1 MISLYR
7 QTGVHVIFDRHS
19 TKERPMVTLARHSAF
34 LLLLALTA
42 GLLPT
47 VLGAAP
53 TRYQLDAKASR
64 VGFSFVLGGAAQKGT
79 MPVSKAVIL
88 VDPDNLAASRVDISV
103 DVAAV
108 RTPLPFARVALI
120 GPDVL
125 DVARYPT
132 IRFVSTKVTLA
143 ADGRLSGGAKITG
156 KLTMRGVTRPVTLDA
171 SLFRAP
177 GSAPDDLSNLTVQ
190 LQGQINR
197 SDFGATG
204 FGDLVA
210 DGVGLNIMAV
220 IRIAR

>member
-1 MISLYR
+1 
-7 QTGVHVIFDRHS
+7 VHLIVGKQS
-19 TKERPMVTLARHSAF
+19 GKERHMAILARRTAI
-34 LLLLALTA
+34 LGVVALTT
-42 GLLPT
+42 GFLPG
-47 VLGAAP
+47 VPAAAP
-53 TRYQLDAKASR
+53 TRYQLDTKASR
-64 VGFSFVLGGAAQKGT
+64 VGFSFVLGGTAQKGT
-79 MPVSKAVIL
+79 MPVSKAVVL

-103 DVAAV
+103 DVGAV

-120 GPDVL
+120 GPEVL
-125 DVARYPT
+125 DAARYPT
-132 IRFVSTKVTLA
+132 IRFVSTRVTLG

-171 SLFRAP
+171 GLFRAP
-177 GSAPDDLSNLTVQ
+177 GSAPDDLSNLSVQ

-210 DGVGLNIMAV
+210 DSVGLNIVAV